1 MIPSSLITSECQILA
16 LNGRFGYNSL
26 TDASCIADVLGKI
39 YDSQQTESFPKKGG
53 VSVTKISHP

>member
-26 TDASCIADVLGKI
+26 TDASCIADFLGKI
-39 YDSQQTESFPKKGG
+39 YDSQQNRKLSEKWWCKRR
-53 VSVTKISHP
+53 